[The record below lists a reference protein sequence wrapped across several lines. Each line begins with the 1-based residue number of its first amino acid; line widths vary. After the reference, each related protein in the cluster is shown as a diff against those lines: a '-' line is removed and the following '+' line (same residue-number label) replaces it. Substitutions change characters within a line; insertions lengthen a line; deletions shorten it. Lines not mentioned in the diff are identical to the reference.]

1 MKNIQAA
8 QWCRIFIKE
17 QVQPGD
23 LCIDAT
29 AGNGC
34 DTEFLCSLVGKTGKV
49 LAFDIQPEALERTRQ
64 RLETAGLEQRARLI
78 CRGHENME
86 AYAKPGTVS
95 CIVFNFGYLPGGDHG
110 LATKPETSLRAL
122 EAGLRLLQ
130 PGGLMSLCIYSGGD
144 TGFEEREALLAFLRE
159 LGDREYLVVRCEYFN
174 RRKDPPL
181 PVLVVKLRPHPC
193 TQPSIL
199 L

>member
-17 QVQPGD
+17 QVKPGD

-29 AGNGC
+29 AGNGW
-34 DTEFLCSLVGKTGKV
+34 DTEFLCSLAGKSGKV

-64 RLETAGLEQRARLI
+64 RLERAGLERRASLI